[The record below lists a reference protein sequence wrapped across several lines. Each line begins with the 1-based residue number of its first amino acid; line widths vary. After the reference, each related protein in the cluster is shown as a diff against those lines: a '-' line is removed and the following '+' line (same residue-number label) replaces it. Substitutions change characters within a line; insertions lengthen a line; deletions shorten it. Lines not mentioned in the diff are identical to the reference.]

1 MGAQSHP
8 LTRLTAVLRTNLYLA
23 HLRAARSSSDR
34 VIERS
39 DRLGDPVGQRPDTVD
54 LDFDGV
60 AGV

>member
-8 LTRLTAVLRTNLYLA
+8 LPQVTAVLWTDLYLA
-23 HLRAARSSSDR
+23 HLRTARSSPDR
-34 VIERS
+34 VSERS

-54 LDFDGV
+54 LDLDGV